1 MNAKVYIAG
10 ILSALTLVGIGAG
23 AYFLGK
29 NTGNSNKSVITP
41 TPASGTNLRIPSPI
55 SVITPTVAPQGVDKA
70 NIEAAVKSK
79 NYAALSTYMT
89 NPVSVRIEATEC
101 CQPMTPDDAASE
113 LKYLDNAKGT
123 WNFNNEEIITGL
135 ESSFPESY
143 GNAIIGVSSDNYL
156 VGFQLSAQ
164 NFISK
169 ISMSVSYKL
178 LLP

>member
-29 NTGNSNKSVITP
+29 NTGNSNKSVISP
-41 TPASGTNLRIPSPI
+41 TPQSNTNLRIPSPI
-55 SVITPTVAPQGVDKA
+55 SVITPTVAPQGVDKT

-113 LKYLDNAKGT
+113 LKYLDNAKGN
-123 WNFNNEEIITGL
+123 WNFNNEAVITGL
-135 ESSFPESY
+135 EASFPESY

-156 VGFQLSAQ
+156 VGFQLNAQ
-164 NFISK
+164 NYIS
-169 ISMSVSYKL
+169 
-178 LLP
+178 

>member
-1 MNAKVYIAG
+1 MNAKVYVAG

-29 NTGNSNKSVITP
+29 NTGSSNKAVISP
-41 TPASGTNLRIPSPI
+41 TPAVNTNLRIPSPI
-55 SVITPTVAPQGVDKA
+55 SIITPTVAPQGVDKA

-79 NYAALSTYMT
+79 NYAALSAYMT

-101 CQPMTPDDAASE
+101 CQPMTPDDAVDE
-113 LKYLDNAKGT
+113 LKYLNNTKGT
-123 WNFNNEEIITGL
+123 WNFEKDEVIAGL
-135 ESSFPESY
+135 EASFPESY
-143 GNAIIGVSSDNYL
+143 GNAVIGVSSDNYL
-156 VGFQLSAQ
+156 VGFQLNSQ

-169 ISMSVSYKL
+169 ISMSASYKL